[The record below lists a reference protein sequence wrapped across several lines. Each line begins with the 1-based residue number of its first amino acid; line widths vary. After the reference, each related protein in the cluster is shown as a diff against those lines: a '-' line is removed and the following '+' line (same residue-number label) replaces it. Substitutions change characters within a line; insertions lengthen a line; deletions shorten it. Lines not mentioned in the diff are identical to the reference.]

1 MPRKVMLLKKSTIT
15 MLNVPFLDRWPH
27 IVNLYCRKTVA
38 EPTEGLIPTSEE
50 LIEVDDGPRLRDSLQ
65 FIPIA
70 VEKVLSKKLSLW

>member
-1 MPRKVMLLKKSTIT
+1 

-50 LIEVDDGPRLRDSLQ
+50 LIEVDDSENLTLS
-65 FIPIA
+65 A
-70 VEKVLSKKLSLW
+70 EKEEIRPNNKCVHVCVCMCYVAGQVWVRE

>member
-1 MPRKVMLLKKSTIT
+1 

-50 LIEVDDGPRLRDSLQ
+50 LIEVDDSENLTLS
-65 FIPIA
+65 A
-70 VEKVLSKKLSLW
+70 EKEEIRPNNASQRNMTLSACGKT